1 MAKKEVKEEKKE
13 PLPLGFTARTDNP
26 ILVTSQQFFDL
37 MKAVDVLSNI
47 VAFVK
52 QQNVDNDNIR
62 YYFEEDIVDAKDQDG
77 NIILGQ
83 DGKPQKSLRLDFWE
97 AKKA

>member
-37 MKAVDVLSNI
+37 MKAADVLSNI
-47 VAFVK
+47 VNFIK
-52 QQNVDNDNIR
+52 QENVNQDNIR
-62 YYFEEDIVDAKDQDG
+62 YYFEEDIVDAKDEQG
-77 NIILGQ
+77 NVILGQ
-83 DGKPQKSLRLDFWE
+83 DGKPQKALRPDFWE
-97 AKKA
+97 AKQA

>member
-1 MAKKEVKEEKKE
+1 MAKKEASQEQNA
-13 PLPLGFTARTDNP
+13 PTPLGFTAMTDNP

-52 QQNVDNDNIR
+52 QQNIDNDNIR
-62 YYFEEDIVDAKDQDG
+62 YYFEEDIVDAKDKDG
-77 NIILGQ
+77 NVILGQ